1 MMWKLLIQVN
11 LSTILWDPDQN
22 VGESRDLPDTPNR
35 TTPVPA
41 LLFCGDPQITMETTQ
56 RPFYNTWTYP
66 TSKDCQRLTPEPQ
79 DSDGSSPAYEQ
90 DDAMLVGRT
99 MGQFIT
105 VPDGT
110 MLVRPAR
117 LASPAKP
124 ELVDA
129 WPGLVRRYE
138 WDSV

>member
-1 MMWKLLIQVN
+1 MMWKLLVQAN
-11 LSTILWDPDQN
+11 LYTSDSL
-22 VGESRDLPDTPNR
+22 GSRSDMPNR
-35 TTPVPA
+35 TTLAPT
-41 LLFCGDPQITMETTQ
+41 LLFCGDPQITT

-79 DSDGSSPAYEQ
+79 DGSSPAYEQ
-90 DDAMLVGRT
+90 DDTMLVGRT

-105 VPDGT
+105 LPDGT
-110 MLVRPAR
+110 MFVRPAR

-129 WPGLVRRYE
+129 WPGLVCRHE